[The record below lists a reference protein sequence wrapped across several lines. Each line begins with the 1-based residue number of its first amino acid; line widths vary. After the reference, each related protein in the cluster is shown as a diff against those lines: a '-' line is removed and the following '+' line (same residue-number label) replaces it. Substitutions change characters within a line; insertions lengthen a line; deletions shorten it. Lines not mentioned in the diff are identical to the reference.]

1 MALVADWRR
10 IAARLALALKSMP
23 CRCEYARNARGV
35 PTWSGGNQSPLERT
49 LTKECS
55 RCVALKMYN
64 GAEEVAAPMESQT

>member
-1 MALVADWRR
+1 MADWRR

-23 CRCEYARNARGV
+23 CRCEYARNTRGV
-35 PTWSGGNQSPLERT
+35 PTWTLPGDGGPHERT

-64 GAEEVAAPMESQT
+64 GAEEVAAPMESQI